1 MLAYFAFG
9 SEVQTV
15 ILVNLDTKN
24 RMVQSVRF
32 IKNNSNFQLLCLIQS
47 KQVQLI
53 YALAILLSVPL
64 QFFPAVRIL
73 ENGLFTRS
81 GKADPLVKWQKNGF
95 RFLMVMACTVL
106 SWAGA
111 ADLDKF
117 VALVGCF
124 AWCGIS
130 IIWMGFLN
138 LNVFFSVPLCYCYP
152 AMLHYKAVSRTRKQ
166 KLADI
171 VLIIFGFIAAAYT
184 TIQTLGVRLFSRHAD
199 FFSLQ
204 TYTFLV

>member
-1 MLAYFAFG
+1 ML
-9 SEVQTV
+9 
-15 ILVNLDTKN
+15 
-24 RMVQSVRF
+24 
-32 IKNNSNFQLLCLIQS
+32 
-47 KQVQLI
+47 

-81 GKADPLVKWQKNGF
+81 GKADFRVKWQKNGF
-95 RFLMVMACTVL
+95 RSLMVIACAVL
-106 SWAGA
+106 SWVGA

-124 AWCGIS
+124 AWCSIG
-130 IIWMGFLN
+130 IIWIVYKQFKCL
-138 LNVFFSVPLCYCYP
+138 FSVPLCYCYP
-152 AMLHYKAVSRTRKQ
+152 AMLHYKAVSQTRKQ

-184 TIQTLGVRLFSRHAD
+184 TIQTLGVRLRLFLD
-199 FFSLQ
+199 MLTFFQLILFWCS
-204 TYTFLV
+204 